1 MIKILVRLDFFYD
14 GEDTIDQFILMVKSG
29 TSFDDVEEELLKAHK
44 YLCEE
49 DETDLYTINVTD
61 KQFNDLENCLS
72 GNPEFLLFSTN
83 LSDIT
88 LKVDLKQEKE
98 KKDSAENI
106 VVRWM
111 NDIRK
116 KTISFTDYSSATK
129 MLGEI
134 KSYCEAVIVAVT
146 SK

>member
-1 MIKILVRLDFFYD
+1 MA
-14 GEDTIDQFILMVKSG
+14 EMT
-29 TSFDDVEEELLKAHK
+29 
-44 YLCEE
+44 
-49 DETDLYTINVTD
+49 YTINVTD

-134 KSYCEAVIVAVT
+134 KSYCDAVIIAAT

>member
-1 MIKILVRLDFFYD
+1 MA
-14 GEDTIDQFILMVKSG
+14 EMT
-29 TSFDDVEEELLKAHK
+29 
-44 YLCEE
+44 
-49 DETDLYTINVTD
+49 YTINVTD

-88 LKVDLKQEKE
+88 LKVDLKQEKK

-116 KTISFTDYSSATK
+116 KTISFTDYTSATK
-129 MLGEI
+129 VLGEI
-134 KSYCEAVIVAVT
+134 KSYCDAVIVAVT

>member
-1 MIKILVRLDFFYD
+1 MAEI
-14 GEDTIDQFILMVKSG
+14 THM
-29 TSFDDVEEELLKAHK
+29 
-44 YLCEE
+44 
-49 DETDLYTINVTD
+49 INVTD
-61 KQFNDLENCLS
+61 KQFNDLKNCLS

-83 LSDIT
+83 LSDTT

-98 KKDSAENI
+98 EKDSAENI

-134 KSYCEAVIVAVT
+134 KSYCEVVIVAVT

>member
-1 MIKILVRLDFFYD
+1 MAEIINTIRISANSFSDLKTYLDR
-14 GEDTIDQFILMVKSG
+14 
-29 TSFDDVEEELLKAHK
+29 
-44 YLCEE
+44 
-49 DETDLYTINVTD
+49 
-61 KQFNDLENCLS
+61 
-72 GNPEFLLFSTN
+72 NPEYLLFSSP
-83 LSDIT
+83 LGET

-98 KKDSAENI
+98 EKDSAENI

-116 KTISFTDYSSATK
+116 KIISFTDYSSATK
-129 MLGEI
+129 VLGEI

>member
-1 MIKILVRLDFFYD
+1 MAEITHMIKISADSFGDLKTYLDR
-14 GEDTIDQFILMVKSG
+14 
-29 TSFDDVEEELLKAHK
+29 
-44 YLCEE
+44 
-49 DETDLYTINVTD
+49 
-61 KQFNDLENCLS
+61 
-72 GNPEFLLFSTN
+72 NPEYLLFSSPLGT
-83 LSDIT
+83 T

-98 KKDSAENI
+98 EKDSAENI

-129 MLGEI
+129 VLGEI